1 MAPVSLV
8 MGLARWAT
16 ALQVRSAVGV
26 VPRSFVGRNF
36 HEDAPSVAGV
46 VPAMVVLVVLPWIF
60 QLILPDKI
68 KTFFLWMFDGFKV

>member
-16 ALQVRSAVGV
+16 ALWVRSAVGV

-46 VPAMVVLVVLPWIF
+46 VPAMMVLVVLPWIF
-60 QLILPDKI
+60 QLILLSRNRDI
-68 KTFFLWMFDGFKV
+68 FSVDV

>member
-8 MGLARWAT
+8 MSLARWAT

-46 VPAMVVLVVLPWIF
+46 VPAMVVLGVLPWIF

-68 KTFFLWMFDGFKV
+68 KIFFCGFLMFFNV

>member
-16 ALQVRSAVGV
+16 ALWVRSAVGV
-26 VPRSFVGRNF
+26 VPRSFAGRNF

-46 VPAMVVLVVLPWIF
+46 VPAMVVLVVLPWFF
-60 QLILPDKI
+60 QLIFPNKI
-68 KTFFLWMFDGFKV
+68 KMFFLWMFESFKV